1 MVLSFCDLLAVLTN
15 SPLMALIAM
24 LSLTGKVDGNARWAY
39 ISLTSTNIFLGFSL
53 FALLVMSFDR
63 YLATSYPIFLR
74 TSVTKGR
81 LLTLL
86 ATLIIVEITLNVIAV
101 NDFVIS
107 GQVHGLII
115 SILVIP
121 AMLFINYKLFLVV
134 RKSRKNKRISPEM
147 KKTFS
152 LKNISSCLLVVTCV
166 VVLSIPGC
174 VYIGLRINSPLE
186 TTNTW
191 IMQTLQRA
199 GLGVPQGSILGPILF
214 LLYVNDLP
222 DVVNNAKV
230 ASFADDTKLFKC
242 VDSHID
248 GASIQSDLD
257 NLEEWSTSSGLVFN
271 QNKCKCQR
279 ITRKKTTTEFPY
291 TLKNKTVAVTTDE
304 KNLGIWVINNLTWS
318 KHTLDRCA
326 AANRMLGFVRRSATE
341 ITDKRI
347 RRALYLAVVRPSLG
361 YATQVWSPQSVE
373 LINRVERVQRRASKF
388 ILGLP
393 FMCDVSYKDRLIS
406 TELLPLSYWHEYL
419 DLMFFFKAIT
429 GIVSMSQNSLPE
441 RIAPVRV
448 TRSSANVNAIS
459 FRQRKHKTT
468 TYN

>member
-1 MVLSFCDLLAVLTN
+1 MDMSKAFDKVNHQILIHKLYNCFGISGSLLGWFSSYLLNRRQRVTVLGA
-15 SPLMALIAM
+15 
-24 LSLTGKVDGNARWAY
+24 
-39 ISLTSTNIFLGFSL
+39 TSSEKP
-53 FALLVMSFDR
+53 VMS
-63 YLATSYPIFLR
+63 
-74 TSVTKGR
+74 
-81 LLTLL
+81 
-86 ATLIIVEITLNVIAV
+86 
-101 NDFVIS
+101 
-107 GQVHGLII
+107 
-115 SILVIP
+115 
-121 AMLFINYKLFLVV
+121 
-134 RKSRKNKRISPEM
+134 
-147 KKTFS
+147 
-152 LKNISSCLLVVTCV
+152 
-166 VVLSIPGC
+166 
-174 VYIGLRINSPLE
+174 
-186 TTNTW
+186 
-191 IMQTLQRA
+191 
-199 GLGVPQGSILGPILF
+199 GVPQGSILGPILF

-222 DVVNNAKV
+222 DVVNNANV

-291 TLKNKTVAVTTDE
+291 TIKNKTLAVTTEE
-304 KNLGIWVINNLTWS
+304 KDLGVWVTSNLTWS

-347 RRALYLAVVRPSLG
+347 RRALYLAVVRPALG

-429 GIVSMSQNSLPE
+429 GIVSISQNSLPE
-441 RIAPVRV
+441 RIAPNLEL
-448 TRSSANVNAIS
+448 SPGAFKA
-459 FRQRKHKTT
+459 
-468 TYN
+468 Y